1 MAAMFSFLTLC
12 SVVWFAALHLYLQP
26 VGALTP
32 MKHGNPKRMHVET
45 IFLLTLIFRWL
56 GEQKSQREPLLHLP
70 GPSSNLRAALEGF
83 LSRSHPPD
91 TWREAPLVCKRIT
104 EKENIPLEK
113 TPVLECKRL
122 TYVCPHSK
130 WWQVGCQKHFYGS
143 YYDTEENLEVGTTIW
158 EKIKLNFL
166 TDFRM
171 KSACNRIPTDLNI
184 LSTSWSFRHLLVVS
198 KGLWRW
204 CIILRI
210 IWFLDIVHLPEF

>member
-1 MAAMFSFLTLC
+1 M
-12 SVVWFAALHLYLQP
+12 WFAAMHLYLQR

-32 MKHGNPKRMHVET
+32 MRHGKSKRMHVEN

-56 GEQKSQREPLLHLP
+56 GGQKSQRVPLLHLP

-130 WWQVGCQKHFYGS
+130 WWQVDRCSTLGCQKHFYGS
-143 YYDTEENLEVGTTIW
+143 YYATEDNLEVGTTIW
-158 EKIKLNFL
+158 EKIKLHFL

-171 KSACNRIPTDLNI
+171 KSACNRIPTDL
-184 LSTSWSFRHLLVVS
+184 TFFPFRGSFRHLLVVS
-198 KGLWRW
+198 EGLW
-204 CIILRI
+204 LRI
-210 IWFLDIVHLPEF
+210 IGFLDIVHLPEF